1 MVSNHWRVYQHDLN
15 CGEPKATNDDT
26 TLSCGQLIPASYHT
40 DIDDTHMYFNSPCG
54 ELSQSVN
61 LMPTSNNILPQSETS
76 ATTSSNANTLCITK
90 PDNLQPIMQPTL
102 PTTCK
107 NIPVTHLPLT
117 LSKSLNG
124 VVTSCVKAYCPDVIQ
139 SLPRPFRLAN
149 MQAII
154 NPIDPYFLDGIL
166 QLHDSIQHDHEHQ
179 IKSEYF
185 PSIEPEPPPYATQ
198 QSLHTLNWCNLYGV
212 QSSASYIAQ
221 TYYEMFTFTFFISHR
236 DSVLIHPH
244 TTELIMDQLDL
255 QNSHRSEWGVIYIDT
270 STPST
275 TIRSEVTDR
284 HLCSMGSDRNY
295 SNFL

>member
-1 MVSNHWRVYQHDLN
+1 MLMKS
-15 CGEPKATNDDT
+15 CCPND
-26 TLSCGQLIPASYHT
+26 
-40 DIDDTHMYFNSPCG
+40 
-54 ELSQSVN
+54 
-61 LMPTSNNILPQSETS
+61 
-76 ATTSSNANTLCITK
+76 
-90 PDNLQPIMQPTL
+90 
-102 PTTCK
+102 
-107 NIPVTHLPLT
+107 
-117 LSKSLNG
+117 
-124 VVTSCVKAYCPDVIQ
+124 IQ
-139 SLPRPFRLAN
+139 SLPRSFGLEN
-149 MQAII
+149 IQDII
-154 NPIDPYFLDGIL
+154 NPIDPYFPNGIL
-166 QLHDSIQHDHEHQ
+166 QLHDNIKHDHEHQ

-212 QSSASYIAQ
+212 QSSVSYIAQ

-275 TIRSEVTDR
+275 TIRSEVTDM

-295 SNFL
+295 QNFL